1 MTKEDL
7 TNYMLELAKK
17 RPVFHSEDDFK
28 FELGYLLRQKCGNVR
43 MERPFYLKN
52 GTKVELDIEVNGEI
66 AIELKYKK
74 SALRKEINN
83 EIFDLK
89 DDKKFTY
96 SRYDFVKDAWR
107 VRSLI
112 DENQHHIGFTIV
124 LVNAKEYWSSVKERN
139 KDKKFELVDSRKFS
153 KGESLSLNN
162 SKKANSYPSIKVNFS
177 DEIKWNDYSD
187 FNDENGTFK
196 FFIIDLNQ

>member
-7 TNYMLELAKK
+7 INYMLKLAKK

-28 FELGYLLRQKCGNVR
+28 FELGYLLRQKCRNVR
-43 MERPFYLKN
+43 MERPYYLKN
-52 GTKVELDIEVNGEI
+52 GTKVELDIEVNSRI

-74 SALRKEINN
+74 SAFRKEIKN

-96 SRYDFVKDAWR
+96 SRYDFVNDAWR

-112 DENQHHIGFTIV
+112 DENQHNIGFTIV

-139 KDKKFELVDSRKFS
+139 KDKMFELVDSRKFF
-153 KGESLSLNN
+153 KGESLCLKDPKRPND
-162 SKKANSYPSIKVNFS
+162 YPPIEVNFT
-177 DEIKWNDYSD
+177 DEIKWYNYSD
-187 FNDENGTFK
+187 LKDKNGTFK
-196 FFIIDLNQ
+196 FFILDLNQ